1 MPAEQKPSTPIEA
14 LDIVP
19 TRLRNIKTLLTI
31 FCTLPVT
38 TCTAERSFSAMR
50 LLKNHLRTSM
60 MDQRLTGLAL
70 MYIHPEI
77 DINIDNVID
86 QFASVSVPL
95 ANYSEHQGN
104 DTDSESTDTD
114 NSTDKPNVGDECGNG
129 DSSQKIIAVKRRRLN
144 LM

>member
-1 MPAEQKPSTPIEA
+1 MQLTRSNRSSHRLQMPAEQKPSTPIEA
-14 LDIVP
+14 IGIVP
-19 TRLRNIKTLLTI
+19 ARLRNIKTLLTI

-38 TCTAERSFSAMR
+38 T
-50 LLKNHLRTSM
+50 HLRTSM

-129 DSSQKIIAVKRRRLN
+129 DSSQKIIAVKRRWLN